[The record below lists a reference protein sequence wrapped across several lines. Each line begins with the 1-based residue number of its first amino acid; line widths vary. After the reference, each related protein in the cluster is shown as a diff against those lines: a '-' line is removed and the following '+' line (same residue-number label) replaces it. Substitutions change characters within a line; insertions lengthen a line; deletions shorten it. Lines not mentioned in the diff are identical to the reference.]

1 MRIKKLIL
9 ENFKQYKSCE
19 INFPDGL
26 LGFIGKNGAGK
37 STIFEA
43 IYLGLY
49 GKYGQN
55 NDRMKNDFATSKEP
69 IVIELQFEDNNTTY
83 KIIREFRGKGLTAK
97 AELFLGDNQISDIV
111 GVTEVNKKVTKLLKI
126 DAVNFKNSFFS
137 EQKEVT
143 ALIDLKTGDRQKQL
157 RKMLGLA
164 KLDKLG
170 DKINA
175 KSNEM
180 KINLKNLESRLLSEI
195 KIEEL
200 NNLLQLK
207 KEEKKALINNIKN
220 INIDLTN
227 ANNDY
232 ENSKVKVI
240 DAEKI
245 KEKFKKLES
254 ENEVVNSKINLLDEN
269 IKNLEKKLIELN
281 NNKEEL
287 NELLPQKQK
296 YEKILLKYEELLGKQ
311 NLFTKKNNLL
321 EKIAES
327 KTTIDKKQ
335 LEINSLNILLLTF
348 EGLETKLEKN
358 NLQKTALEDLLNAKN
373 RTKTEIFSHI
383 STITKEIKDK
393 TVRINKLKELGV
405 NSPCPECQRPLG
417 EDYYRVLYDTYISSI
432 NDLNNLKIEKEQ
444 LYNNIEEE
452 ININKTELQK
462 LTDYLMK
469 LNRAISDKKNCVK
482 NLNDCEYIKQNTN
495 KNLLLFER
503 EYLNYKDVT
512 FDEAELKEIK
522 NEKEILKK
530 INDKYLAIESLITQ
544 IPEYENNKSKATAVL
559 LEYRQKSA
567 EINKFISQVNYKED
581 EFIKVKAE
589 RENKEKRVK
598 QIEQDV
604 HKFQMDERETS
615 NQINLIEKDLA
626 DNYKILEEVNVCKK
640 AAFTYE
646 KLISFI
652 KDFKTKLTSHELP
665 AISDIANKL
674 FVEITK
680 GRYFGLAINE
690 DFSFTVIRDNNKV
703 PLETLSGGEKD
714 LASICLRIAISKRIA
729 ALAGRKNM
737 GFLALDE
744 VFSSQDQK
752 RREEL
757 INTLQAI
764 SKDFKQIFVI
774 THNQDV
780 EEVFPSRLIIQK
792 TGNFSSA
799 LLL

>member
-358 NLQKTALEDLLNAKN
+358 NLQK
-373 RTKTEIFSHI
+373 
-383 STITKEIKDK
+383 
-393 TVRINKLKELGV
+393 
-405 NSPCPECQRPLG
+405 NSIRGFAEC
-417 EDYYRVLYDTYISSI
+417 
-432 NDLNNLKIEKEQ
+432 
-444 LYNNIEEE
+444 
-452 ININKTELQK
+452 
-462 LTDYLMK
+462 
-469 LNRAISDKKNCVK
+469 
-482 NLNDCEYIKQNTN
+482 
-495 KNLLLFER
+495 
-503 EYLNYKDVT
+503 
-512 FDEAELKEIK
+512 
-522 NEKEILKK
+522 
-530 INDKYLAIESLITQ
+530 
-544 IPEYENNKSKATAVL
+544 
-559 LEYRQKSA
+559 
-567 EINKFISQVNYKED
+567 
-581 EFIKVKAE
+581 
-589 RENKEKRVK
+589 
-598 QIEQDV
+598 
-604 HKFQMDERETS
+604 
-615 NQINLIEKDLA
+615 
-626 DNYKILEEVNVCKK
+626 
-640 AAFTYE
+640 
-646 KLISFI
+646 
-652 KDFKTKLTSHELP
+652 
-665 AISDIANKL
+665 
-674 FVEITK
+674 
-680 GRYFGLAINE
+680 
-690 DFSFTVIRDNNKV
+690 
-703 PLETLSGGEKD
+703 
-714 LASICLRIAISKRIA
+714 
-729 ALAGRKNM
+729 
-737 GFLALDE
+737 
-744 VFSSQDQK
+744 
-752 RREEL
+752 
-757 INTLQAI
+757 
-764 SKDFKQIFVI
+764 
-774 THNQDV
+774 
-780 EEVFPSRLIIQK
+780 
-792 TGNFSSA
+792 
-799 LLL
+799 

>member
-1 MRIKKLIL
+1 MRINKLIL

-19 INFPDGL
+19 IIFPDGL
-26 LGFIGKNGAGK
+26 LGFVGKNGAGK

-43 IYLGLY
+43 IYLALY

-69 IVIELQFEDNNTTY
+69 IVIELHFEDNNTTY

-97 AELFLGDNQISDIV
+97 AELFFGDNEISDIV
-111 GVTEVNKKVTKLLKI
+111 GVTDVNKKVTKILKI

-164 KLDKLG
+164 RLDKLG

-180 KINLKNLESRLLSEI
+180 KINLKNLESRLLNEI

-200 NNLLQLK
+200 NNLLQEK
-207 KEEKKALINNIKN
+207 KEEKSVLINNIKN
-220 INIDLTN
+220 VGIVLTN
-227 ANNDY
+227 ALDDY

-240 DAEKI
+240 NAEKI
-245 KEKFKKLES
+245 KENFKKLES
-254 ENEVVNSKINLLDEN
+254 ENKVVNSKINLLDEN

-281 NNKEEL
+281 NNKVEL
-287 NELLPQKQK
+287 NELLPQKQQ
-296 YEKILLKYEELLGKQ
+296 YEKTLLKYEELLGEQ

-327 KTTIDKKQ
+327 KITIDKKN
-335 LEINSLNILLLTF
+335 LEIENLNVLLLSF
-348 EGLETKLEKN
+348 DGLETKIEKN
-358 NLQKTALEDLLNAKN
+358 ILQKTALENLLNASN

-383 STITKEIKDK
+383 STITKEIKEK
-393 TVRINKLKELGV
+393 TIRINKLKELGV
-405 NSPCPECQRPLG
+405 GSPCPECQRPLG
-417 EDYYRVLYDTYISSI
+417 EEYYGTLYNTYITAI
-432 NDLNNLKIEKEQ
+432 NDLNKLKIEKEN
-444 LYNNIEEE
+444 LYGTIEEE
-452 ININKTELQK
+452 INKNKTELQK
-462 LTDYLMK
+462 LTDDFMK
-469 LNRAISDKKNCVK
+469 LNRAISDKKNCVN
-482 NLNDCEYIKQNTN
+482 NLNDCEYLKQNAN
-495 KNLLLFER
+495 KNLLLFEQ

-544 IPEYENNKSKATAVL
+544 IPEYENNKSKAAAVL
-559 LEYRQKSA
+559 LEYRQKNT
-567 EINKFISQVNYKED
+567 EINKLINQISYNED
-581 EFIKVKAE
+581 EFLKIKEE
-589 RENKEKRVK
+589 RENNEKRVK
-598 QIEQDV
+598 QIEQEV
-604 HKFQMDERETS
+604 HKYQLDDRETS
-615 NQINLIEKDLA
+615 NQIKLIEKDLA
-626 DNYKILEEVNVCKK
+626 DNNKILEEVNVCKK
-640 AAFTYE
+640 ETFTYE

-674 FVEITK
+674 FAEITK

-690 DFSFTVIRDNNKV
+690 DFSFSVIRDNNNV

-744 VFSSQDQK
+744 VFSSQDQN

-757 INTLQAI
+757 INTFQAI

-780 EEVFPSRLIIQK
+780 EEVFPSRLVIQK
-792 TGNFSSA
+792 TGNYSYA
-799 LLL
+799 NLI